1 MNEKQKQIMNNYIKQ
16 VQQDCCVVNN
26 LMERLKCEKEIHLIG
41 AELEVVM
48 RFSPLFNDLH
58 IDVEDGIMK
67 KV

>member
-1 MNEKQKQIMNNYIKQ
+1 MNEMKAMNDYIKQ
-16 VQQDCCVVNN
+16 VQHDCCVVNN
-26 LMERLKCEKEIHLIG
+26 LMERLKCEKEIHLID